1 MEILLTGASGFIG
14 NSFLTNIK
22 DKHSIWALSRDSNV
36 KNIESLNYVSI
47 DFSRKFDIQNLPNGI
62 DTIIHLAQS
71 KNYRLFPEKSLDI
84 FNVNCSSTM
93 QLLEYGRQIGIS
105 KFIFAS
111 TGGVYSPNI
120 NPYKENDDKIEPNNF
135 YTTTKY
141 ISEQLVKSY
150 SNYFDTTILR
160 FFFVYGPNQKN
171 MLIPNL
177 INSVKEE
184 KTIYLNSEE
193 GMKFTPTY
201 IDDAVLAIEKSLSL
215 RGNNTLNIS
224 GNEVSSIRKVSGI
237 IGELLGKEPVFEY
250 KKDKEIN
257 YIADNSLMK
266 SLLDIKSTIS
276 VKDGL
281 RKTIGY

>member
-1 MEILLTGASGFIG
+1 MKVLITGNTGFIG
-14 NSFLTNIK
+14 SSLTKILEPNNEIYGISNKNNICINGANSIN
-22 DKHSIWALSRDSNV
+22 
-36 KNIESLNYVSI
+36 
-47 DFSRKFDIQNLPNGI
+47 QNLAEKFNLDNFPKDI
-62 DTIIHLAQS
+62 DAIIHLAQS

-111 TGGVYSPNI
+111 TGGVYSPNT
-120 NPYKENDDKIEPNNF
+120 NPYKETDNIEPNNF
-135 YTTTKY
+135 YANTKY

-150 SNYFDTTILR
+150 SYYFDTTILR

-177 INSVKEE
+177 INSVKEG

-201 IDDAVLAIEKSLSL
+201 IDDAVLAIKKSMSL
-215 RGNNTLNIS
+215 KGNNIINIS
-224 GNEVSSIRKVSGI
+224 GDEITSIRKISEI
-237 IGELLGKEPVFEY
+237 IGEIIGKEPVFEF

-266 SLLDIKSTIS
+266 KLLDIKSTTS
-276 VKDGL
+276 VRDGL